1 MSISN
6 CSGISNRGMS
16 ISNCWVGNWGIA
28 EVVSSVCRGSN
39 SSGISNRG
47 MSISNWGGSISH
59 WGMSISNWCRGNSD
73 WLNVD
78 IRLSWDLDINVRLS
92 SDFLM
97 DIRLSSN
104 LGINVRLSS
113 NLLMHIRLSS
123 NLDINVRLSSNF
135 LMHIFFSGDLD
146 INVWL
151 SKGVQVSV
159 CYGRI
164 ISSSINSSNWGMSI
178 SNRLSSITVCIWTS
192 SIGSGSY
199 GGSSS
204 VSIGSR
210 VSISSCWDDSSAS
223 GGHTGKDCNKG
234 SHI

>member
-47 MSISNWGGSISH
+47 MSISNW
-59 WGMSISNWCRGNSD
+59 CRGNSD

-92 SDFLM
+92 SNFLM
-97 DIRLSSN
+97 HIRLSSN
-104 LGINVRLSS
+104 LGINIRFSS

-151 SKGVQVSV
+151 SKGVQVSI

-164 ISSSINSSNWGMSI
+164 IGSSINSSNWSLSI
-178 SNRLSSITVCIWTS
+178 SNRLSSITISIWTS
-192 SIGSGSY
+192 SI
-199 GGSSS
+199 SSS
-204 VSIGSR
+204 SYRRSSCVSISSR
-210 VSISSCWDDSSAS
+210 VSITSCWDNSSAC